1 MTIKMSTC
9 VENLRCHFIF
19 KYDFMFVTTI
29 TYLVG
34 YVCEKRDSFLVFI
47 YFYLMYLIP
56 CVWKT
61 SCPIKRA
68 YVKIILEVKALIAC
82 ACVYACEP
90 LHSSVL
96 FLHIFHS
103 ITSLDC
109 TGMKLHVAVLMPLH
123 VMHI

>member
-1 MTIKMSTC
+1 MISCLSQPLLILLGMC
-9 VENLRCHFIF
+9 V
-19 KYDFMFVTTI
+19 
-29 TYLVG
+29 
-34 YVCEKRDSFLVFI
+34 KRETVFYI
-47 YFYLMYLIP
+47 YFYLMYLML

-68 YVKIILEVKALIAC
+68 YVKIILEVKALIVC
-82 ACVYACEP
+82 ACVYVCEP
-90 LHSSVL
+90 LHSGVL